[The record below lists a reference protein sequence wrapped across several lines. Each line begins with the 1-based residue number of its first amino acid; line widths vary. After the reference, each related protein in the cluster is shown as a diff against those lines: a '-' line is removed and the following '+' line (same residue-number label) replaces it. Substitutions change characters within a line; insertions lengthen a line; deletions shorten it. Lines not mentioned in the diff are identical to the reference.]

1 MMSKSKLLL
10 RALLLVTGLVGHF
23 AYADEDI
30 LPAKLTPEQIALG
43 PTLSHISET
52 GQIFMAHRESSVPFS
67 YVLADRVTPV
77 GFSWDICLRVAKAIE
92 EKLGKPL
99 EIVPVVASAYARMMQ
114 VKVGMADIEC
124 GSTTNTIGRQR
135 QVAFSNT
142 FFASEIRILVRA
154 DSGIKNIDDLNGKR
168 IVTTAATNAE
178 RMVRQFTIQR
188 GMAVKQLSERTNFS
202 SFARL
207 ERGEADAFVNDDAI
221 LLGQRSAS
229 KTPEKFVLIET
240 SGLSVEPYGLVLRN
254 EDPVFK
260 ATVDQALVKMMQS
273 GEMEQIYSKWFTQP
287 IPPNNR
293 TLGLPLSDL
302 NKAVFANPNDR
313 PAN

>member
-1 MMSKSKLLL
+1 MIRQSL
-10 RALLLVTGLVGHF
+10 RMLRPLLLVTGLVCQL
-23 AYADEDI
+23 AYAQDV

-43 PTLSHISET
+43 PTLSRITET
-52 GQIFMAHRESSVPFS
+52 GEIYLAHREAAVPFS
-67 YVLADRVTPV
+67 FVLADRVTPA
-77 GFSWDICLRVAKAIE
+77 GYTWDICLHVAKAVE
-92 EKLGKPL
+92 QKLGKSIR
-99 EIVPVVASAYARMMQ
+99 IVPVVASAYGRMMQ

-124 GSTTNTIGRQR
+124 GSTTNTVGRQR
-135 QVAFSNT
+135 QVSFSNT
-142 FFASEIRILVRA
+142 IFASEIRILVRA
-154 DSGIKNIDDLNGKR
+154 DSGIKTIDDLNGKR

-188 GMAVKQLSERTNFS
+188 GMAVKQISERTNFS

-221 LLGQRSAS
+221 LLGQRAS
-229 KTPEKFVLIET
+229 SKMPENFVLMEST
-240 SGLSVEPYGLVLRN
+240 GMSVEPYGLVLRN
-254 EDPVFK
+254 DDPVFK
-260 ATVDQALVKMMQS
+260 AMVDQALMQLMQS
-273 GEMEQIYSKWFTQP
+273 GEMEQIYNKWFTQP
-287 IPPNNR
+287 IPPSNQ

>member
-1 MMSKSKLLL
+1 MIGKSKLLL
-10 RALLLVTGLVGHF
+10 RSLLLVTGLVGHL
-23 AYADEDI
+23 AYAEDI
-30 LPAKLTPEQIALG
+30 FPAKLTPEQIALG
-43 PTLSHISET
+43 PTLSRISET
-52 GQIFMAHRESSVPFS
+52 GQIFMAHREAAIPFS
-67 YVLADRVTPV
+67 YVLADRVTPA
-77 GFSWDICLRVAKAIE
+77 GYSWDICQRVAKAIE

-99 EIVPVVASAYARMMQ
+99 QIVPVVASAYARMMQ

-142 FFASEIRILVRA
+142 VFASEVRILVRA
-154 DSGIKNIDDLNGKR
+154 DSGIKSIDDLNGKR

-188 GMAVKQLSERTNFS
+188 GMAVKQMSERTNFS
-202 SFARL
+202 SFGRL

-221 LLGQRSAS
+221 LLGQRANS
-229 KTPEKFVLIET
+229 KMPENYVLLET

-254 EDPVFK
+254 EDTVFK
-260 ATVDQALVKMMQS
+260 ATVDQALVKLMQS
-273 GEMEQIYSKWFTQP
+273 GEIEQIYNKWFTQP
-287 IPPNNR
+287 IPPNNQ